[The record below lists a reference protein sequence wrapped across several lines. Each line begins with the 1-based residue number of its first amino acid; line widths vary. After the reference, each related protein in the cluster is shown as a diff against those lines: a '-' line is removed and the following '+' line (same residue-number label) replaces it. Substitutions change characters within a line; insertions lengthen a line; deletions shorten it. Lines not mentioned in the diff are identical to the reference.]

1 MSNKHLH
8 YNERDSVFNITTYS
22 GYASSSTTSDMSTY
36 TQTQLDSNRP
46 ADPLYVGY
54 MEDLTKLGVAVDEV
68 RTSYGILL
76 VALLTQL

>member
-1 MSNKHLH
+1 
-8 YNERDSVFNITTYS
+8 
-22 GYASSSTTSDMSTY
+22 MSTY

-46 ADPLYVGY
+46 ADPLYVEY